1 VAIEKSNNPAAFLDF
16 ERAGW
21 ATNIAG
27 YDDAFGPVSRQTVSP
42 TLDAA
47 RVGSGTHLLDVC
59 CGPGMLAKA
68 AIERGAHAVGL
79 DFPEVIELAKRRVPE
94 AEFRAGDAQALPFA
108 DGTFDAV
115 VCGYGLMHVPD
126 PEKALREIRRV
137 LRPGGRAA
145 VTVWDSRATN
155 QFSLTYAAVRAHG
168 NIEVPLPHGGDF
180 FQFGT
185 PAKMCAALSEIGF
198 TNVSASAFDQKW
210 HVKSATQLLDAI
222 RNGTVRARALMAA
235 QTDAAMVGI
244 CQFFEQALDA
254 MGSPDKGYD
263 VPLPA
268 IIGSGTKP

>member
-1 VAIEKSNNPAAFLDF
+1 
-16 ERAGW
+16 
-21 ATNIAG
+21 
-27 YDDAFGPVSRQTVSP
+27 
-42 TLDAA
+42 
-47 RVGSGTHLLDVC
+47 
-59 CGPGMLAKA
+59 
-68 AIERGAHAVGL
+68 
-79 DFPEVIELAKRRVPE
+79 
-94 AEFRAGDAQALPFA
+94 
-108 DGTFDAV
+108 
-115 VCGYGLMHVPD
+115 MHVPD

-185 PAKMCAALSEIGF
+185 PEKMCAALSEIGF

>member
-1 VAIEKSNNPAAFLDF
+1 
-16 ERAGW
+16 
-21 ATNIAG
+21 
-27 YDDAFGPVSRQTVSP
+27 VSRQTVSP

-185 PAKMCAALSEIGF
+185 PEKMCAALSEIGF